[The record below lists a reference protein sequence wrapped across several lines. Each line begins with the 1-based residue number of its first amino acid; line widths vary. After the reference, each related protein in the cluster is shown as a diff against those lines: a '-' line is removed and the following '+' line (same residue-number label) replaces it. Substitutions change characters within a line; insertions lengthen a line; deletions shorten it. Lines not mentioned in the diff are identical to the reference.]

1 MAEDKKGF
9 DNLIEKLAIISEGLV
24 DIIPTARPVVV
35 FSLTETVFFNVKK
48 HFNNSNNMNQFKVDM
63 SGVEFIFLKDE
74 LLSNAED
81 NQ

>member
-1 MAEDKKGF
+1 MAEDKKSF

-24 DIIPTARPVVV
+24 DIIPGARPVVV
-35 FSLTETVFFNVKK
+35 FSLTETIFFNVKK

-74 LLSNAED
+74 LLSNVED
-81 NQ
+81 NL

>member
-1 MAEDKKGF
+1 MAENKKSF
-9 DNLIEKLAIISEGLV
+9 DELMSKLALV
-24 DIIPTARPVVV
+24 GESLVSIIPNSKQVVV
-35 FSLTETVFFNVKK
+35 FSLDNENFYKIRQY
-48 HFNNSNNMNQFKVDM
+48 FNNNSTMNQFKVDM